1 MVTPS
6 LEAYTFSGVTSAED
20 MKQTAVVILNWN
32 GRQHLEQFL
41 PSVVEHT
48 PQQVRIVVAD
58 NGSTDDSIAFIE
70 QTYPDIDIIR
80 LDKNYGFAEGYNRAL
95 EQVEAE
101 FFILLNSD
109 VEVTAGWVEPL
120 VATLTNH
127 RTVAAVAPKL
137 RSYGHREYFEYAGAA
152 GGYIDILGYPFC
164 RGRILS
170 SLEKDCGQYDTAQ
183 EVFWA
188 SGAAFCCRADV
199 FRTIGGF
206 DADFFAHME
215 EIDLCWRMQLQGY
228 KIMVEPHSVVY
239 HLGGGTMPN
248 ESPRKLYLNYRNN
261 LSMLFKCAPTWQR
274 ILVAVARPVADM
286 LSALIYFL
294 RGDKALAKATIEAY
308 RDFLALHGEL
318 NKKRKAVRSARKAES
333 ERIYRGSIVLR
344 YALGKKLF
352 GDLMK

>member
-1 MVTPS
+1 
-6 LEAYTFSGVTSAED
+6 
-20 MKQTAVVILNWN
+20 MKRTAVVILNWN

-41 PSVVEHT
+41 PSVVAHT
-48 PQQVRIVVAD
+48 PQQVRIIVAD
-58 NGSTDDSIAFIE
+58 NGSTDDSVAFLAQHYPAIE
-70 QTYPDIDIIR
+70 IIR
-80 LDKNYGFAEGYNRAL
+80 LERNYGFAEGYNRAL
-95 EQVEAE
+95 EQVDAE

-120 VATLTNH
+120 VATLTNN
-127 RTVAAVAPKL
+127 RSVAAVAPKL
-137 RSYGHREYFEYAGAA
+137 RSYGNRDHFEYAGAA
-152 GGYIDILGYPFC
+152 GGYIDVLGYPFC

-170 SLEKDCGQYDTAQ
+170 TLEQDKGQYDTAQ

-199 FRTIGGF
+199 FRMLGGF

-228 KIMVEPHSVVY
+228 KIMVEPHSTVY

-274 ILVAVARPVADM
+274 ILVAVASPVADM
-286 LSALIYFL
+286 LSALIYLL

-308 RDFLALHGEL
+308 RDFFALHGEL
-318 NKKRKAVRSARKAES
+318 NKRRKAVRSACKAES
-333 ERIYRGSIVLR
+333 DRIYRGSIVMR
-344 YALGKKLF
+344 YAVGKKFF
-352 GDLMK
+352 GNLMK

>member
-1 MVTPS
+1 
-6 LEAYTFSGVTSAED
+6 
-20 MKQTAVVILNWN
+20 MKRTAVVILNWN

-41 PSVVEHT
+41 PSVVAHT
-48 PQQVRIVVAD
+48 PQQVRIIVAD
-58 NGSTDDSIAFIE
+58 NGSTDDSVAFLAQHYPVIE
-70 QTYPDIDIIR
+70 IIR
-80 LDKNYGFAEGYNRAL
+80 LEQNYGFAEGYNRAL
-95 EQVEAE
+95 EQVDAE

-120 VATLTNH
+120 VATLTNN
-127 RTVAAVAPKL
+127 RSVAAVAPKL
-137 RSYGHREYFEYAGAA
+137 RSYGNRDHFEYAGAA
-152 GGYIDILGYPFC
+152 GGYIDVLGYPFC

-170 SLEKDCGQYDTAQ
+170 TLEQDNGQYDTAQ

-199 FRTIGGF
+199 FRMLGGF

-228 KIMVEPHSVVY
+228 KIMVEPHSTVY

-286 LSALIYFL
+286 LSALIYLL

-308 RDFLALHGEL
+308 RDFFALHGEL
-318 NKKRKAVRSARKAES
+318 NKKRKAVRSACKAES
-333 ERIYRGSIVLR
+333 DRIYRGSIVLR
-344 YALGKKLF
+344 YAVGKRFF
-352 GDLMK
+352 GNLMK

>member
-1 MVTPS
+1 
-6 LEAYTFSGVTSAED
+6 
-20 MKQTAVVILNWN
+20 MKRTAVVILNWN

-41 PSVVEHT
+41 PSVVAHT
-48 PQQVRIVVAD
+48 PQQVRIIVAD
-58 NGSTDDSIAFIE
+58 NGSTDDSVAFLAQHYPAIE
-70 QTYPDIDIIR
+70 IIR
-80 LDKNYGFAEGYNRAL
+80 LERNYGFAEGYNRAL
-95 EQVEAE
+95 EQVDAE

-120 VATLTNH
+120 VATLTNN
-127 RTVAAVAPKL
+127 RSVAAVAPKL
-137 RSYGHREYFEYAGAA
+137 RSYGNRDHFEYAGAA
-152 GGYIDILGYPFC
+152 GGYIDVLGYPFC

-170 SLEKDCGQYDTAQ
+170 TLEQDNGQYDTAQ

-199 FRTIGGF
+199 FRMLGGF

-228 KIMVEPHSVVY
+228 KIMVEPHSTVY

-261 LSMLFKCAPTWQR
+261 LSMLFKWAPTWQR

-286 LSALIYFL
+286 LSALIYLL

-308 RDFLALHGEL
+308 RDFFALHGEL
-318 NKKRKAVRSARKAES
+318 NKKRKAVRSACKAES
-333 ERIYRGSIVLR
+333 DRIYRGSIVMR
-344 YALGKKLF
+344 YAVGKRFF
-352 GDLMK
+352 GNLMK